1 MEIYYVNAYGEKVI
15 LNSWPCMLQN
25 QEELVEY
32 EWQSEIKEMREHREK
47 ILKFY
52 MNLTKRKMEL
62 SIFANTK
69 EELPGTI
76 NRMHRIFEKD
86 VIENTPGKLF
96 VGEAYLQCFCFSG
109 KADEYEEEFYAAD
122 YEVGII
128 PAKPFW
134 IKEEKTTFEKY
145 GEEGENDFLEF
156 PYEFSYDYM
165 GAQKGISELNIEHYA
180 ESDFK
185 MIIYGPVKNPQILI
199 DGYSYQ
205 IHTTVEENEYLEID
219 SAEGTVVRTK
229 QDGSRID
236 EFDNRDFENSVF
248 RKIPSG
254 RLSINWSG
262 DFGWDIIVFKE
273 RSAPEWR

>member
-86 VIENTPGKLF
+86 VIENKPGKLF

-122 YEVGII
+122 YEVVII

-134 IKEEKTTFEKY
+134 IK
-145 GEEGENDFLEF
+145 
-156 PYEFSYDYM
+156 
-165 GAQKGISELNIEHYA
+165 
-180 ESDFK
+180 
-185 MIIYGPVKNPQILI
+185 
-199 DGYSYQ
+199 
-205 IHTTVEENEYLEID
+205 
-219 SAEGTVVRTK
+219 
-229 QDGSRID
+229 
-236 EFDNRDFENSVF
+236 
-248 RKIPSG
+248 
-254 RLSINWSG
+254 
-262 DFGWDIIVFKE
+262 
-273 RSAPEWR
+273 